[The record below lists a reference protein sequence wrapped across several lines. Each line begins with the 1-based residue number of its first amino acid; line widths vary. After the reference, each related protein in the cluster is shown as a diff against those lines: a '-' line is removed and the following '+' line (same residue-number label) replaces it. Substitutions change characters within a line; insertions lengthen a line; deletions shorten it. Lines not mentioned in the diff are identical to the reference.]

1 MEEICSPITARDQP
15 VGRSGTAG
23 AVSSPAAG
31 GNSHRS
37 ISMPMIRLLPLTHS
51 TEEENA
57 SVPLSPQEHLLFFSL
72 LFVFSIPA
80 IVGMFF
86 AARWLWLFVTR

>member
-1 MEEICSPITARDQP
+1 
-15 VGRSGTAG
+15 
-23 AVSSPAAG
+23 
-31 GNSHRS
+31 
-37 ISMPMIRLLPLTHS
+37 MIRLLPLTHS
-51 TEEENA
+51 TEEESA

-80 IVGMFF
+80 IVAMFF